1 MEGGGNNSTKM
12 TAGVSQL
19 QAAGFVIHASM
30 YAEECPPGIGLDST
44 GGKVQEMA
52 KKGKIDIMV
61 PLQSGAFITL
71 LSYIFFL
78 AAFFCNQLITI
89 ICDQTFF
96 GGPEK

>member
-1 MEGGGNNSTKM
+1 M

-19 QAAGFVIHASM
+19 KAASFVIHASM
-30 YAEECPPGIGLDST
+30 YAEECPPGIGLDSI

-61 PLQSGAFITL
+61 SLQSGTFTTP

-78 AAFFCNQLITI
+78 AAFFLQSTNHDNLRSDIFWGARKIERQSILA
-89 ICDQTFF
+89 
-96 GGPEK
+96 